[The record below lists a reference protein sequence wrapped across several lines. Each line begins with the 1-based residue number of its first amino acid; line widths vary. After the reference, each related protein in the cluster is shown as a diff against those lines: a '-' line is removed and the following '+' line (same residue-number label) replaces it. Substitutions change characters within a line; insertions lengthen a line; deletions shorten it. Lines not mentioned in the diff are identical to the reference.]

1 MYLGIFFIFLIL
13 DMTCFLT
20 FKPKYDVKNED
31 GNAMFVFDEKTSC
44 CMMCTC
50 YNSRA
55 LQAQYIYQDIRCS
68 KYQLIALLNWFVDR
82 FDRATY
88 TVHFISTQTSQE
100 EIKYC
105 QIHRRRTPL

>member
-1 MYLGIFFIFLIL
+1 
-13 DMTCFLT
+13 MTCFLT

-55 LQAQYIYQDIRCS
+55 LQAQYIYIRTVSS
-68 KYQLIALLNWFVDR
+68 KRLLISLLNSR
-82 FDRATY
+82 
-88 TVHFISTQTSQE
+88 
-100 EIKYC
+100 
-105 QIHRRRTPL
+105 

>member
-1 MYLGIFFIFLIL
+1 
-13 DMTCFLT
+13 MTCFLT

-55 LQAQYIYQDIRCS
+55 LQAQYIY
-68 KYQLIALLNWFVDR
+68 
-82 FDRATY
+82 
-88 TVHFISTQTSQE
+88 
-100 EIKYC
+100 
-105 QIHRRRTPL
+105 